1 MTLSTLHDPELGD
14 IVLRPDTRAR
24 RLTFRMRDGRLHVNL
39 PPGTPVAEVRKAVD
53 QLRPRLQALR
63 GVGSLP
69 LIDTSYRID
78 TDFFHLSLEEGTGSR
93 FLARGGE
100 DRLKIICPAGTDFRN
115 AELQA
120 WLRKVIVE
128 ALRHRAK
135 AILPP
140 RLGELA
146 RRHGLVFRSVKIN
159 TGHTRWGSCSTKG
172 SINLSCYLLLLPAHL
187 ADYVLLHELAHTRE
201 MNHGPGF
208 WALLDRL
215 TGGQA
220 QALRRELKL
229 HHTDLP
235 PTKLPDNEPPG
246 SVETPPC

>member
-1 MTLSTLHDPELGD
+1 MTLSTLHDPELGS

-24 RLTFRMRDGRLHVNL
+24 RLTFRMRDGRLHVSL

-53 QLRPRLQALR
+53 QLRPRLKTMR
-63 GVGSLP
+63 GAGSLP
-69 LIDTSYRID
+69 LIDTDYRID
-78 TDFFHLSLEEGTGSR
+78 T
-93 FLARGGE
+93 
-100 DRLKIICPAGTDFRN
+100 RLQIICPAGTDFRN

-146 RRHGLVFRSVKIN
+146 RRHGLAFRSVKIN
-159 TGHTRWGSCSTKG
+159 TGHTRWGSCSAGKD
-172 SINLSCYLLLLPAHL
+172 INLSCYLLLLPARL

-215 TGGQA
+215 TDGQA

-235 PTKLPDNEPPG
+235 PAT
-246 SVETPPC
+246 TA

>member
-1 MTLSTLHDPELGD
+1 MPALSTLHDPELGD

-24 RLTFRMRDGRLHVNL
+24 RLTFRMRDGRLHVSL

-63 GVGSLP
+63 GIGSPP
-69 LIDTSYRID
+69 LIDTSYRIN

-93 FLARGGE
+93 FLARGE
-100 DRLKIICPAGTDFRN
+100 VDRLQIICPAGTDFRN

-146 RRHGLVFRSVKIN
+146 RRHGLAFRSVKIN
-159 TGHTRWGSCSTKG
+159 TGHTRWGSCSAGKD
-172 SINLSCYLLLLPAHL
+172 INLSCYLLLLPARL
-187 ADYVLLHELAHTRE
+187 ANYVLLHELAHTRE

-215 TGGQA
+215 TDGQA

-235 PTKLPDNEPPG
+235 PAT
-246 SVETPPC
+246 TA